1 MTHPSADASLPTS
14 LLDDSALPDDPAG
27 LRAEIVEV
35 DARIAACEKE
45 IRSLMQREDPAA
57 GCFLAAEIHEQK
69 QLRMM
74 LRYQRD
80 LRTARLNRCGFAEN

>member
-1 MTHPSADASLPTS
+1 MTHLLDDASLPT
-14 LLDDSALPDDPAG
+14 DPAG
-27 LRAEIVEV
+27 LQAEIAEV
-35 DARIAACEKE
+35 DARIAACESE

-57 GCFLAAEIHEQK
+57 GCFLAAEIHEKK

-80 LRTARLNRCGFAEN
+80 LRTARLNRCGASGD